1 MADRPTLVVGSSG
14 LLGSSV
20 STLLGDRA
28 LRARVRWSTPD
39 APGDLA
45 AAANALLA
53 SVEDAP
59 WRVMWCAGAGVVGT
73 SQEALD
79 REVEEFAGFL
89 EHLTAAAGDQRGTVF
104 LASSAGGLLAGADG
118 PRPFTEATEPAPLA
132 PYGHA
137 KLAMEQVATRILGD
151 AHQRLAI
158 GRIANLYGPGQ
169 NLAKMQ
175 GLISH
180 LGRTLVS
187 GSPLG
192 VYVPIDTIRDD
203 LYADDCA
210 AMALAFVETAEERD
224 LAHTTKILASGNG
237 VTIGEL
243 IGLLR
248 HLTKR
253 KPHVIYAASKL
264 ASAQSSDLR
273 LRSMVLPELN
283 AYATT
288 PLPVGVSATVEG
300 ILRQFREGELAS

>member
-1 MADRPTLVVGSSG
+1 MTR
-14 LLGSSV
+14 
-20 STLLGDRA
+20 
-28 LRARVRWSTPD
+28 D
-39 APGDLA
+39 APEHVVID
-45 AAANALLA
+45 A
-53 SVEDAP
+53 SVMVD
-59 WRVMWCAGAGVVGT
+59 
-73 SQEALD
+73 
-79 REVEEFAGFL
+79 
-89 EHLTAAAGDQRGTVF
+89 
-104 LASSAGGLLAGADG
+104 LLAGTD
-118 PRPFTEATEPAPLA
+118 RATSAR
-132 PYGHA
+132 
-137 KLAMEQVATRILGD
+137 TRIDGT
-151 AHQRLAI
+151 I
-158 GRIANLYGPGQ
+158 LYGPGQ

-192 VYVPIDTIRDD
+192 VYVPIDTIRDY

-288 PLPVGVSATVEG
+288 PLPVGVSATVAAFAKW
-300 ILRQFREGELAS
+300 RAAVSASSRKRSAIQPAWNSASIQSAGPSAPCCRATS